1 MLKQQRRRRRRQ
13 RHFTITFIRFEAVE
27 DVCGNRDTYTRLLF
41 SLRFDTLASAH
52 LITLFCQKSYFWV
65 NFLFL
70 LFAQM
75 AAQWPCHYRPET
87 ILEPPLLFFCTG
99 IFSHFRSLTL
109 SLSRSHISRI
119 GLGMQK
125 AFCSHAC
132 SSIEPGILA
141 GRKRDLWVPFDKD
154 NFCKKLEKFL

>member
-1 MLKQQRRRRRRQ
+1 MLQQQRRRRRRQ
-13 RHFTITFIRFEAVE
+13 RHFTITFRRFEAVE

-109 SLSRSHISRI
+109 SLS
-119 GLGMQK
+119 
-125 AFCSHAC
+125 
-132 SSIEPGILA
+132 LA
-141 GRKRDLWVPFDKD
+141 HQSNRPWDAKSFLLSCLLFNWTGDFGRP
-154 NFCKKLEKFL
+154 EKGPVGSVR